1 MYDIL
6 RCTHLF
12 PYPKKSAC
20 SQIFDRYYL
29 GYLHNLQ
36 NRYKPPGF
44 TKRFLFR
51 LKIRILSSA
60 LSKYL
65 KKTINLVHKKTYEDD
80 PMLLKGFTAFYAL
93 LCNLYTFL
101 ILGHHNISYQ
111 GHNFISK
118 YPAFEVKGGIMWHF
132 SGGSP
137 QPYILILFPFLSL

>member
-65 KKTINLVHKKTYEDD
+65 KKTINLVHKKHTKMIQCYEKGSQLF
-80 PMLLKGFTAFYAL
+80 MLYSVT
-93 LCNLYTFL
+93 C
-101 ILGHHNISYQ
+101 ILFCFFWHYNITYQ